1 MSFTIIAGLGRKYLF
16 VILAL
21 LLILFAI
28 TAIHPVHTYA
38 SPAASPY
45 SLPTWWAKYQRLLQ
59 QTVSSSSTTSILS
72 VGTNVDVSNEDT
84 PQSEA
89 SITVNPVNPKV
100 LVGGSNEIV
109 RLPMRGYFSSDG
121 GKNWGGVDLP
131 LPPPATT
138 NGTDFGSDPGVA
150 FDTLGNVYY

>member
-1 MSFTIIAGLGRKYLF
+1 MSFTTIVGLGRKYLF

-28 TAIHPVHTYA
+28 TAFHPIHAKA

-59 QTVSSSSTTSILS
+59 QTVGSSSTTSTLS
-72 VGTNVDVSNEDT
+72 VGANVDVSNEDT
-84 PQSEA
+84 PQSET
-89 SITVNPVNPKV
+89 SITVNPNNPKV

-109 RLPMRGYFSSDG
+109 RLPMRGYFSSDS
-121 GKNWGGVDLP
+121 GKSWGGVDLP
-131 LPPPATT
+131 VLATWT
-138 NGTDFGSDPGVA
+138 IRSENELLKSR
-150 FDTLGNVYY
+150 